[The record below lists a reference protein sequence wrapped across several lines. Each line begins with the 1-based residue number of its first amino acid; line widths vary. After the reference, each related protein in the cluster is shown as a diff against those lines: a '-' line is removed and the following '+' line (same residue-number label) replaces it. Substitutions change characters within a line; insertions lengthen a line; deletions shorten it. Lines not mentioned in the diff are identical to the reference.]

1 MRHSQ
6 VLQCDNFRH
15 TGRRFLIFRVSRRKH
30 GRPRH
35 ISIRLAMFSNN
46 RDPGDHAIAAW
57 SGPAMNKWVLAAILT
72 AAALFM
78 YVSIFVK
85 VGSG

>member
-1 MRHSQ
+1 
-6 VLQCDNFRH
+6 
-15 TGRRFLIFRVSRRKH
+15 
-30 GRPRH
+30 
-35 ISIRLAMFSNN
+35 
-46 RDPGDHAIAAW
+46 
-57 SGPAMNKWVLAAILT
+57 MNKWILATILA

>member
-1 MRHSQ
+1 
-6 VLQCDNFRH
+6 
-15 TGRRFLIFRVSRRKH
+15 
-30 GRPRH
+30 
-35 ISIRLAMFSNN
+35 MFSNN

-72 AAALFM
+72 AAVLFM